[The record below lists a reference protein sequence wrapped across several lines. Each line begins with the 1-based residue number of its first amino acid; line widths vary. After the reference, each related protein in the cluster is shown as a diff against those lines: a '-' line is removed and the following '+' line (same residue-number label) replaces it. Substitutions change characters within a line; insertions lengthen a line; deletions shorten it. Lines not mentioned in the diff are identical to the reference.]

1 MEETVSVLIWE
12 CWLWEDTMDMTDW
25 ARLLLAGSVET
36 GVEGRRLEVRHGFW
50 ELTEEPS
57 SLPVL
62 AKPAGTTVAS
72 PHPCPQRYR
81 FQVFRGSAPS
91 HFRAQNSTQGTRI
104 RLSLTQ
110 RPRSS

>member
-50 ELTEEPS
+50 LLTEEPS
-57 SLPVL
+57 GLPVL
-62 AKPAGTTVAS
+62 A
-72 PHPCPQRYR
+72 
-81 FQVFRGSAPS
+81 
-91 HFRAQNSTQGTRI
+91 
-104 RLSLTQ
+104 
-110 RPRSS
+110 RPVGDHGGLATPLPTKV